1 MSPSAE
7 GFVAD
12 SRALKAVKESI
23 AQEVPYGLLGQEVK
37 RSSGRTVLNTVLNC
51 TLRHVNTRRNACH
64 LLIHAMFGKDRRIH

>member
-12 SRALKAVKESI
+12 SKALEAVKESI

-37 RSSGRTVLNTVLNC
+37 RSDSVEYGIELQKSIREEM
-51 TLRHVNTRRNACH
+51 
-64 LLIHAMFGKDRRIH
+64 HAIY